1 MPKSGDT
8 LFNVESG
15 KLVKAYFVEEG
26 LANWDCATPTFLLR
40 TPRTRE
46 DYQHGRSGLIRCSTT
61 MYVDTE
67 RKAWERY
74 LDQTAA
80 AIPFIKQQLQDTQ
93 NDLAKC
99 ESEVLRVEKILDTIK
114 EVEQ

>member
-74 LDQTAA
+74 LAEQQA
-80 AIPFIKQQLQDTQ
+80 AITSTKKHLEEIKR
-93 NDLAKC
+93 DLAQCKI
-99 ESEVLRVEKILDTIK
+99 EILRVEKILDTIK
-114 EVEQ
+114 ETT